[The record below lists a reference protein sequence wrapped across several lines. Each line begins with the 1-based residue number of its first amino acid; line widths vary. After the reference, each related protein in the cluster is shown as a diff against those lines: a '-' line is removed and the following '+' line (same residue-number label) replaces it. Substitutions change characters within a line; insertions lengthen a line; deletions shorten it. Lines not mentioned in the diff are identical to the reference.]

1 MEDDG
6 EGNEGHESLER
17 LQKSIILIVTLYIV
31 PGPQEGLWQWG
42 KSQETEHSSWF
53 IISMPR
59 IGNK

>member
-42 KSQETEHSSWF
+42 KVT
-53 IISMPR
+53 
-59 IGNK
+59 GNRTQFLIYHFYA